1 MLKRWNDISD
11 GDELYACVTLS
22 GKTITASAGAQFD
35 KRWTSGKVFCT
46 AVLPTG
52 GFKIRKL
59 WGALGLTLP
68 RSLPSL
74 FLLFIPLPSL
84 LPLPLEVAPPIIQL
98 GGLRERCEL
107 PQWGLQESPSRNRIW
122 CILGLIW
129 HLVTAVV
136 MIFLRTNYCLF
147 LCAFSRLVHGL

>member
-1 MLKRWNDISD
+1 VYDFILNMLKRWNDISD

-59 WGALGLTLP
+59 WGALGLTPPLP
-68 RSLPSL
+68 PFPFPSL
-74 FLLFIPLPSL
+74 HPLAFPPPTPIRSSPPYNPARGSEGALWAPPVGSAGEPQPKSYLVHFRVNMTSGDCSCNDFPENQLLF
-84 LPLPLEVAPPIIQL
+84 VFV
-98 GGLRERCEL
+98 C
-107 PQWGLQESPSRNRIW
+107 
-122 CILGLIW
+122 
-129 HLVTAVV
+129 V
-136 MIFLRTNYCLF
+136 
-147 LCAFSRLVHGL
+147 